1 MIAFMEPADA
11 TNLSGIS
18 RVASILADPSRLE
31 IVVMLMDGRAF
42 PVSELAVR
50 AHVSVATA
58 SHHLSVLLEAG
69 YVEVFAQGRHRYYRL
84 VDLRLA
90 ELVERLGAL
99 TPPCREPLS
108 PVQRTLFTGRSCY
121 RHLAGQLG
129 VSLRAGME
137 RRGLITRSGEVY
149 EVTAL
154 GRAFW
159 ADLGLF
165 ELPLGHFCLD
175 WTERLPHIGGALGRT
190 LFAHLLD
197 LKWIAQGEIPRQVL
211 ITSLGKE
218 RFRELE

>member
-1 MIAFMEPADA
+1 MIAFVEPS
-11 TNLSGIS
+11 TNLAGIS

-50 AHVSVATA
+50 AHVSVPTA

-84 VDLRLA
+84 VDLHLA
-90 ELVERLGAL
+90 ELVERLGAFA
-99 TPPCREPLS
+99 PPCREPLS

-137 RRGLITRSGEVY
+137 ARGFLTRSGEVY
-149 EVTAL
+149 EVTDSGRLFWSSL
-154 GRAFW
+154 GFV
-159 ADLGLF
+159 G
-165 ELPLGHFCLD
+165 ELPVGSFCLD

-190 LFAHLLD
+190 LFAHLID
-197 LKWIAQGEIPRQVL
+197 IQWIIQGDIPRQVCL
-211 ITSLGKE
+211 TPLGKE
-218 RFRELE
+218 HFRDLE